1 MTTSLDARFARYSS
15 PALSIFRIIFGL
27 LFTLH
32 GSMKLFGWP
41 LGESIPV
48 GTWPTWWAG
57 LIEFVTGILITVGL
71 FTRIAAFIAAGHM
84 AVAYFWMHWP
94 PLEGPAA
101 SFWPYDQGVGGNGG
115 EAAIMYCFAFL
126 LLAAMG
132 PGAWSVDAR
141 RGGRRVGRA
150 APGGVVTGTAA
161 PAGTAA
167 PGGYATGQRVRRG
180 GLLSRFRRPRY

>member
-1 MTTSLDARFARYSS
+1 MTTNLDARFARYSS

-27 LFTLH
+27 LFALH
-32 GSMKLFGWP
+32 GSMKVFGWP
-41 LGESIPV
+41 LGEAVPV
-48 GTWPTWWAG
+48 GNWPGWWAG
-57 LIEFVTGILITVGL
+57 LIELVTGLLITVGL

-94 PLEGPAA
+94 PLEGPGA
-101 SFWPYDQGVGGNGG
+101 SFWPFEQSMGGNGG

-141 RGGRRVGRA
+141 RRSGVGRTA
-150 APGGVVTGTAA
+150 AGGVVS
-161 PAGTAA
+161 GTAA
-167 PGGYATGQRVRRG
+167 PGGYAAGAPPARPRG
-180 GLLSRFRRPRY
+180 GLLNRFRRPRY